1 MRFPQSIP
9 ASRIVRV
16 RELSVRP
23 KGLKCWLIDVASTS
37 GGRLVKA
44 FLQRKPRTI
53 DPAAAASIE
62 QPPPRLAANDGQDRQ
77 SSTDLCRVK

>member
-1 MRFPQSIP
+1 MRSPQSIP

-62 QPPPRLAANDGQDRQ
+62 QPPRLPANEGQERQ
-77 SSTDLCRVK
+77 SSTDLCRVN